1 MRTYRRGPLLEQAQV
16 FRAGAGQDSEGLR
29 WRDHGHPQRLCA
41 GMGQGEVGMLGTQ
54 GALLGAGGPRLPHVT
69 LLAPVLEQ
77 ASGQKITK

>member
-54 GALLGAGGPRLPHVT
+54 GTLLGAGEPRSPPCDAVGT
-69 LLAPVLEQ
+69 GFRAGKWP
-77 ASGQKITK
+77 KNY